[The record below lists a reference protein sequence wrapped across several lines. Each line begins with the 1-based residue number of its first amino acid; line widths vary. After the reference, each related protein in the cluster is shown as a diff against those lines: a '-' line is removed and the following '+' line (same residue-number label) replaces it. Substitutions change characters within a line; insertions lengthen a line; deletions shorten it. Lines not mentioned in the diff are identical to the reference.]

1 MTPWRVLLNTKRFHL
16 LQFLLQLQLR
26 LNRILNI
33 NKLNEILFRKN
44 KQTKW
49 DFSFLPSGTL
59 FFCWK
64 SLLHY
69 FLFWTYN
76 MVSTDLATY
85 ERNIYH
91 NIRIYQFDYYYD
103 QNTLRVLPKREI
115 YILRKKLSVLLILSL
130 WVLAG
135 CCPHKK
141 RL

>member
-1 MTPWRVLLNTKRFHL
+1 MTPWLVLLNTKRFHL
-16 LQFLLQLQLR
+16 FQFLLQLQLR

-33 NKLNEILFRKN
+33 NKLNEILFRK
-44 KQTKW
+44 KQTNYMR
-49 DFSFLPSGTL
+49 
-59 FFCWK
+59 FFVSTFRYSVFFFVERVYCTI
-64 SLLHY
+64 

-76 MVSTDLATY
+76 MVSTDLWDF
-85 ERNIYH
+85 
-91 NIRIYQFDYYYD
+91 YQFDYYYD